1 MTLLISHTF
10 RQSIPSMFMSSK
22 SMWPDPE
29 QSIGRECSKISGL
42 RCWEVTGPALE
53 IINKLSIPIK
63 EMLDNH
69 QEILEQGELK
79 PRAVSFHMW
88 MIGSAASAANP
99 TIVFSSK
106 SRRQRTFAKVLLKES
121 KLLDNYPG
129 IKIKTLDKAPAIYQ
143 AARSNLD
150 IDSEEVAN
158 DGIYMVDDSRGVCGS
173 LVAFGNSSLATM
185 GGVIL
190 IDNVHY
196 GISAQH
202 ARFNYIRER
211 QCLISETADAPCFDD
226 DSDSEYCDTIETTSR
241 GTKRQS
247 VCEL

>member
-1 MTLLISHTF
+1 M
-10 RQSIPSMFMSSK
+10 
-22 SMWPDPE
+22 
-29 QSIGRECSKISGL
+29 
-42 RCWEVTGPALE
+42 
-53 IINKLSIPIK
+53 NKLSLPIK

-88 MIGSAASAANP
+88 MIGSVASAANP
-99 TIVFSSK
+99 AIVFSSK

-121 KLLDNYPG
+121 KLLDSYPG

-143 AARSNLD
+143 AADFNLD
-150 IDSEEVAN
+150 IDGQEISN

-173 LVAFGNSSLATM
+173 LVAFGNSRLATM

-202 ARFNYIRER
+202 ARFNYTRER
-211 QCLISETADAPCFDD
+211 QCLPSEPADALCFDD
-226 DSDSEYCDTIETTSR
+226 DSDSEYSDLIESTSR
-241 GTKRQS
+241 GTKS
-247 VCEL
+247 H

>member
-1 MTLLISHTF
+1 MSHIF
-10 RQSIPSMFMSSK
+10 RQSIPSILITSK
-22 SMWPDPE
+22 SAWPDPE

-53 IINKLSIPIK
+53 IMNRLSIPIK
-63 EMLDNH
+63 EMLDNY
-69 QEILEQGELK
+69 QDILEQGELK

-88 MIGSAASAANP
+88 MIGSAASAASP

-129 IKIKTLDKAPAIYQ
+129 VRIKTLDKVPAIYQ
-143 AARSNLD
+143 AAESNLD
-150 IDSEEVAN
+150 LDSQEISN
-158 DGIYMVDDSRGVCGS
+158 DGIYMVDDSHGVYGS
-173 LVAFGNSSLATM
+173 LVSFGNSGLATM

-202 ARFNYIRER
+202 ARLNYIRER
-211 QCLISETADAPCFDD
+211 QCLTSEPADAPCFDE
-226 DSDSEYCDTIETTSR
+226 DSESEYGDLVEATSR
-241 GTKRQS
+241 GTNKH
-247 VCEL
+247 

>member
-1 MTLLISHTF
+1 MALPLSHIF
-10 RQSIPSMFMSSK
+10 RQSIPSILTASK
-22 SMWPDPE
+22 STWPDPE
-29 QSIGRECSKISGL
+29 RSIGRECSKISGL
-42 RCWEVTGPALE
+42 RCWEATGPALE
-53 IINKLSIPIK
+53 IMNKLSIPIK
-63 EMLDNH
+63 EMLDNY

-88 MIGSAASAANP
+88 MIGTVASAANP

-129 IKIKTLDKAPAIYQ
+129 IRIKTLDKAPAIYQ
-143 AARSNLD
+143 AADSNLNVD
-150 IDSEEVAN
+150 GEEVSD

-173 LVAFGNSSLATM
+173 LVAFGNSKLATM

-196 GISAQH
+196 GFSAQH
-202 ARFNYIRER
+202 ARFDYIRER
-211 QCLISETADAPCFDD
+211 QCLTSEPADAPCFDD
-226 DSDSEYCDTIETTSR
+226 DSDSEYCDLIETTSR
-241 GTKRQS
+241 GTKS
-247 VCEL
+247 H

>member
-1 MTLLISHTF
+1 MALLMSHTRTF
-10 RQSIPSMFMSSK
+10 RQSIPSIFTASK
-22 SMWPDPE
+22 STWPDPE
-29 QSIGRECSKISGL
+29 QSIGRECSKISGF

-53 IINKLSIPIK
+53 IINNLSIPIK

-88 MIGSAASAANP
+88 MIGSVASAANP

-129 IKIKTLDKAPAIYQ
+129 IRIKTLDKAPAVYQ
-143 AARSNLD
+143 AADSNLD
-150 IDSEEVAN
+150 TDGEEISN
-158 DGIYMVDDSRGVCGS
+158 DGIYMVDDSRGICGS
-173 LVAFGNSSLATM
+173 LVAFGNSKLATM

-202 ARFNYIRER
+202 ARFNYTRER
-211 QCLISETADAPCFDD
+211 QRLTSEPVDAPCFDE
-226 DSDSEYCDTIETTSR
+226 DSDSEYGDLIEITSR
-241 GTKRQS
+241 GTKNH
-247 VCEL
+247 